1 MRSWVLIGTL
11 FFTLSGYA
19 QEAERNW
26 TLNGYV
32 KDLRTLFIVPQ
43 GGTVQVDNLLHNRLN
58 FKWYP
63 HDNWTITAEARN
75 RVFYGQIVQSTPN
88 YAEFIQTDDY
98 FDWSVNWVD
107 EPSVVV
113 HSVLDRAHITYS
125 KNNWDIILG
134 RQRVNWGINTVW
146 NPNDLF
152 NAFSYVD
159 FDYEER
165 PGSDALRIQRYY
177 GFANRVELA
186 AKLGDSLDAAVIAG
200 LWAFNKGQY
209 DFQVLGGLAQGDATL
224 GVGWAG
230 NLKTAGFK
238 GEITYFHPNRN
249 FREQQGNLSATLSLD
264 YSFSKGTY
272 VMLSGLYNSTGTTN
286 PQASFLNFAPSAKA
300 LSPFKYNV
308 FAMASHPISPILNAS
323 LAMIYAPGNHTTF
336 INPGVTLS
344 VATNWDLDVLGQF
357 LLDESGGTFGSSIYL
372 VFTRLK
378 WSF

>member
-1 MRSWVLIGTL
+1 MKTLLLIGVVSLSLSL
-11 FFTLSGYA
+11 FG
-19 QEAERNW
+19 QEEQRKW
-26 TLNGYV
+26 TVNGYV
-32 KDLRTLFIVPQ
+32 KDLRTILIPAQ
-43 GGTVQVDNLLHNRLN
+43 GPGLQVDNLVHNRLN

-75 RVFYGQIVQSTPN
+75 RIFYGQIVQATPD
-88 YAEFIQTDDY
+88 YADFIQTDDY
-98 FDWSVNWVD
+98 FDWSVNWIN

-113 HSVLDRAHITYS
+113 HSVLDRAYLTYS
-125 KNNWDIILG
+125 KNNWDVTIG

-165 PGSDALRIQRYY
+165 PGSDAIRIQRYY

-209 DFQVLGGLAQGDATL
+209 DFQILSGIAQGDATL
-224 GVGWAG
+224 GIGWAG
-230 NLKTAGFK
+230 NIKTAGFK
-238 GEITYFHPNRN
+238 GEITYFHPYRDFRN
-249 FREQQGNLSATLSLD
+249 HRGDISATLSLD

-286 PQASFLNFAPSAKA
+286 PQASFLNFTPGAKA
-300 LSPFKYNV
+300 LSPFRYNV
-308 FAMASHPISPILNAS
+308 FAMASHPISPILNVS
-323 LAMIYAPGNHTTF
+323 LAGIYAPGNHTTF

-357 LLDESGGTFGSSIYL
+357 LLDEGDGTFGPSIYL